1 MSSSGSTRDEQEDTA
16 PRVMEVL
23 KFIAYVL

>member
-1 MSSSGSTRDEQEDTA
+1 MSTSGSTRDEQEDTA